1 MSTTDK
7 ITYTQLKAR
16 QQAEV
21 NAFPM
26 VFAFSTEQFV
36 EAMAKLGLMP
46 EDTDKICTIGHI
58 GGFCLRTDADA
69 LIGMLD
75 RHSKELAIA
84 MHDYDFAVSAFNNEL
99 ADHEYCITYDTND
112 ALGALGLDDNDIEAN
127 KVLAK
132 ALRTAI
138 KKQRHWGA

>member
-1 MSTTDK
+1 MSITDK

-36 EAMAKLGLMP
+36 EAMATLGLSP
-46 EDTDKICTIGHI
+46 EDTDKICTIGST
-58 GGFCLRTDADA
+58 GGFCLKTDAPA
-69 LIGMLD
+69 FCAMLE
-75 RHSKELAIA
+75 RQSKELADA
-84 MHDYDFAVSAFNNEL
+84 MLDYDFAVDAFNSEL
-99 ADHEYCITYDTND
+99 ANHEYCITYDTND